1 MRKCFSLLFLFFI
14 SNVLSQENEYFID
27 AKFNADNRTIE
38 IYQTIDFTNTTS
50 NNLNYIIL
58 NDWAHSYSNPSTPL
72 GKRLSEDFTLNFQR
86 STKNQRGLTTI
97 YSMQS
102 KSTIL
107 SYNRLEDNVDLIKVN
122 LANVLKPNEKITIT
136 IDYKIKIPISDFTGY
151 GIDKNGNIN
160 LSEWFITLAK
170 IIDDNWLIESNLDL
184 NDISLDPSFYK
195 FKITF
200 PSKFELISDFE
211 IDTINNSD
219 TYNILTSKK
228 EKRIYNPIIISKN
241 RYFEIF
247 KINNNT
253 VITDIDN
260 ISNKKTDS
268 LIFKVISYVDKK
280 TGNKILSR
288 PSAKDSVN
296 FKFILNKTINY
307 VESKLGSYPINNI
320 VLSKFDQNKDPIYGL
335 NNIPEFLNPFERSFI
350 QEFSVLKRIIS
361 VYLNNL
367 YPIHKRKNY
376 WQIKVIE
383 VFLLIDYIE
392 NYYPEL
398 NLIGKFS
405 KLSIIK
411 NREYS
416 KFKFNDQYRLFDNII
431 SSRNISQSIDYPL
444 DSLTMINHKVINP
457 YKYGLAL
464 KMLDDYLGNK
474 NVMKSI
480 YEFSINNKLIS
491 SNRTFIDL
499 LYDNNKGKISWF
511 KDYLNY
517 NNSIDFS
524 IKKVGSKENNHKF
537 LIKNNSLISLPLKIT
552 LKDQN
557 NKTEN
562 KWLNKFKNDTILNVN
577 SNSKIIINSE
587 KYFSE
592 FNFSNNYSSTSKM
605 KKKTKFVLFRDFDN
619 NLNNQVYY
627 IPIFDYNLYDGLMPG
642 VSFSNSTPIKRPFTY
657 KIEPSYST
665 KQKEFLG
672 NMNLKYTDYNTN
684 KNNSLYSINYFLG
697 ASTFHYK
704 DDLSYNTFFPS
715 VVLAFRD
722 KDLRSNYRQILSMR
736 YISVFREENS
746 NSVEY
751 PNYNILNFKYI
762 TANSSVEKAFN
773 FKTDI
778 QINKDFIKSSVTFN
792 FRNYYKTNRQY
803 NVRFFAGKFLKN
815 NTKDDYFSFSSF
827 RARDYL
833 FSTNLL
839 GRSENSGFYSQQY
852 IGSEGGFKSKIN
864 YEYANDFIIS
874 LNSGITVWQ
883 WIEGYS
889 GIAAIKNLNEDLI
902 FQYESGIRLN
912 LFTDYF
918 ELYFPVYSS
927 LGNELNQTNYLT
939 KIRFKISLDPDTLSS
954 LFTRRWF

>member
-97 YSMQS
+97 YRMQS

-122 LANVLKPNEKITIT
+122 LANVLKPNEKIKIT

-211 IDTINNSD
+211 IDTINNTD

-241 RYFEIF
+241 RFFEIF

-260 ISNKKTDS
+260 ITNKKTDS

-361 VYLNNL
+361 IYLNNL

-376 WQIKVIE
+376 WQIKGIE

-405 KLSIIK
+405 KLSVIK

-457 YKYGLAL
+457 YKSGLAL

-577 SNSKIIINSE
+577 SNSKIIINPE

-605 KKKTKFVLFRDFDN
+605 RKKTKFVLFRDFDN

-874 LNSGITVWQ
+874 LNSGITLWQ

-889 GIAAIKNLNEDLI
+889 GIAAIKNINEDLI

-918 ELYFPVYSS
+918 ELFFPVYSS

>member
-361 VYLNNL
+361 IYLNNL

-376 WQIKVIE
+376 WQIKGIE

-416 KFKFNDQYRLFDNII
+416 KFKFNDQYSLFDNII

-457 YKYGLAL
+457 YKSGLAL

-491 SNRTFIDL
+491 SKRTFIDL

-577 SNSKIIINSE
+577 SNSKIIINPE

>member
-97 YSMQS
+97 FSMQS

-361 VYLNNL
+361 IYLNNL

-376 WQIKVIE
+376 WQIKGIE

-405 KLSIIK
+405 KLSVIK

-457 YKYGLAL
+457 YKSGLAL

>member
-361 VYLNNL
+361 IYLNNL

-376 WQIKVIE
+376 WQIKGIE

-416 KFKFNDQYRLFDNII
+416 KFKFNDQYSLFDNII

-457 YKYGLAL
+457 YKSGLAL

-491 SNRTFIDL
+491 SKRTFIDL

-927 LGNELNQTNYLT
+927 LGNELNQYNYLS
-939 KIRFKISLDPDTLSS
+939 KIRFKISLDPDTLSG

>member
-97 YSMQS
+97 SSVQS

-361 VYLNNL
+361 IYLNNL

-376 WQIKVIE
+376 WQIKGIE

-457 YKYGLAL
+457 YKSGLAL

>member
-219 TYNILTSKK
+219 IYNILTSKK

-361 VYLNNL
+361 IYLNNL

-376 WQIKVIE
+376 WQIKGIE

-457 YKYGLAL
+457 YKSGLAL

>member
-376 WQIKVIE
+376 WQIKGIE

-457 YKYGLAL
+457 YKSGLAL

-499 LYDNNKGKISWF
+499 LYDNNMGKISWF

-954 LFTRRWF
+954 LFSRRWF

>member
-97 YSMQS
+97 FSMQS

-107 SYNRLEDNVDLIKVN
+107 RYNRLEDNVDLIKVN

-219 TYNILTSKK
+219 IYNILTSKK

-361 VYLNNL
+361 IYLNNL

-376 WQIKVIE
+376 WQIKGIE

-416 KFKFNDQYRLFDNII
+416 KFKFNDQYSLFDNII

-457 YKYGLAL
+457 YKSGLAL

-491 SNRTFIDL
+491 SKRTFIDL

-562 KWLNKFKNDTILNVN
+562 KWLNKFKNDTILNVS
-577 SNSKIIINSE
+577 SNSKIIINPE

>member
-97 YSMQS
+97 FSMQS

-107 SYNRLEDNVDLIKVN
+107 RYNRLEDNVDLIKVN

-219 TYNILTSKK
+219 IYNILTSKK

-361 VYLNNL
+361 IYLNNL

-376 WQIKVIE
+376 WQIKGIE

-416 KFKFNDQYRLFDNII
+416 KFKFNDQYSLFDNII

-457 YKYGLAL
+457 YKSGLAL

-491 SNRTFIDL
+491 SKRTFIDL

>member
-97 YSMQS
+97 SSVQS

-211 IDTINNSD
+211 IDTINNTD

-361 VYLNNL
+361 IYLNNL

-376 WQIKVIE
+376 WQIKGIE

-405 KLSIIK
+405 KLSVIK

-457 YKYGLAL
+457 YKSGLAL

-537 LIKNNSLISLPLKIT
+537 LIKNNSPISLPLKIT

-918 ELYFPVYSS
+918 ELFFPVYSS

>member
-97 YSMQS
+97 FSMQS

-107 SYNRLEDNVDLIKVN
+107 RYNRLEDNVDLIKVN

-219 TYNILTSKK
+219 IYNILTSKK

-361 VYLNNL
+361 IYLNNL

-376 WQIKVIE
+376 WQIKGIE

-457 YKYGLAL
+457 YKSGLAL

-491 SNRTFIDL
+491 SKRTFIDL

>member
-361 VYLNNL
+361 IYLNNL

-376 WQIKVIE
+376 WQIKGIE

-457 YKYGLAL
+457 YKSGLAL

-577 SNSKIIINSE
+577 SNSKIIINPE

-657 KIEPSYST
+657 KVEPSYST

>member
-97 YSMQS
+97 FSMQS

-107 SYNRLEDNVDLIKVN
+107 RYNRLEDNVDLIKVN

-219 TYNILTSKK
+219 IYNILTSKK

-376 WQIKVIE
+376 WQIKGIE

-416 KFKFNDQYRLFDNII
+416 KFKFNDQYSLFDNII

-457 YKYGLAL
+457 YKSGLAL

-517 NNSIDFS
+517 NNNIDFS

-562 KWLNKFKNDTILNVN
+562 KWLNKFKNDTILNVS
-577 SNSKIIINSE
+577 SNSKIIINPE

-627 IPIFDYNLYDGLMPG
+627 IPIFDYNL
-642 VSFSNSTPIKRPFTY
+642 
-657 KIEPSYST
+657 
-665 KQKEFLG
+665 
-672 NMNLKYTDYNTN
+672 
-684 KNNSLYSINYFLG
+684 
-697 ASTFHYK
+697 
-704 DDLSYNTFFPS
+704 
-715 VVLAFRD
+715 
-722 KDLRSNYRQILSMR
+722 
-736 YISVFREENS
+736 
-746 NSVEY
+746 
-751 PNYNILNFKYI
+751 
-762 TANSSVEKAFN
+762 
-773 FKTDI
+773 
-778 QINKDFIKSSVTFN
+778 FI
-792 FRNYYKTNRQY
+792 
-803 NVRFFAGKFLKN
+803 
-815 NTKDDYFSFSSF
+815 
-827 RARDYL
+827 YL
-833 FSTNLL
+833 F
-839 GRSENSGFYSQQY
+839 Q
-852 IGSEGGFKSKIN
+852 
-864 YEYANDFIIS
+864 
-874 LNSGITVWQ
+874 
-883 WIEGYS
+883 
-889 GIAAIKNLNEDLI
+889 
-902 FQYESGIRLN
+902 
-912 LFTDYF
+912 
-918 ELYFPVYSS
+918 
-927 LGNELNQTNYLT
+927 
-939 KIRFKISLDPDTLSS
+939 
-954 LFTRRWF
+954 RRNPYVFC

>member
-97 YSMQS
+97 FSMQS

-107 SYNRLEDNVDLIKVN
+107 RYNRLEDNVDLIKVN

-376 WQIKVIE
+376 WQIKGIE

-416 KFKFNDQYRLFDNII
+416 KFKFNDQYSLFDNII

-457 YKYGLAL
+457 YKSGLAL

>member
-72 GKRLSEDFTLNFQR
+72 GKRLSEDFILNFQR

-376 WQIKVIE
+376 WQIKGIE

-457 YKYGLAL
+457 YKSGLAL

>member
-97 YSMQS
+97 SSVQS

-376 WQIKVIE
+376 WQIKGIE

-457 YKYGLAL
+457 YKSGLAL

>member
-97 YSMQS
+97 SSMQS

-361 VYLNNL
+361 IYLNNL

-376 WQIKVIE
+376 WQIKGIE

-457 YKYGLAL
+457 YKSGLAL

-577 SNSKIIINSE
+577 SNSKIIINPE

>member
-72 GKRLSEDFTLNFQR
+72 GKRLSEDFILNFQR

-97 YSMQS
+97 FSMQS

-107 SYNRLEDNVDLIKVN
+107 RYNRLEDNVDLIKVN

-361 VYLNNL
+361 IYLNNL

-376 WQIKVIE
+376 WQIKGIE

-457 YKYGLAL
+457 YKSGLAL

>member
-97 YSMQS
+97 FSMQS

-361 VYLNNL
+361 IYLNNL

-376 WQIKVIE
+376 WQIKGIE

-457 YKYGLAL
+457 YKSGLAL

-491 SNRTFIDL
+491 SKRTFIDL

>member
-122 LANVLKPNEKITIT
+122 LANVLKPNEKIKIT

-211 IDTINNSD
+211 IDTINNTD

-361 VYLNNL
+361 IYLNNL

-376 WQIKVIE
+376 WQIKGIE

-457 YKYGLAL
+457 YKSGLAL

-517 NNSIDFS
+517 DSSIDFS

-577 SNSKIIINSE
+577 SNSKIIINPE

-762 TANSSVEKAFN
+762 TANSSVVKAFN

>member
-247 KINNNT
+247 KINNNN

-361 VYLNNL
+361 IYLNNL

-376 WQIKVIE
+376 WQIKGIE

-457 YKYGLAL
+457 YKSGLAL

>member
-361 VYLNNL
+361 IYLNNL

-376 WQIKVIE
+376 WQIKGIE

-405 KLSIIK
+405 KLSVIK

-457 YKYGLAL
+457 YKSGLAL

-577 SNSKIIINSE
+577 SNSKIIINPE

-605 KKKTKFVLFRDFDN
+605 RKKTKFVLFRDFDN

>member
-288 PSAKDSVN
+288 PSTKDSVN

-361 VYLNNL
+361 IYLNNL

-376 WQIKVIE
+376 WQIKGIE

-405 KLSIIK
+405 KLSVIK

-457 YKYGLAL
+457 YKSGLAL

-577 SNSKIIINSE
+577 SNSKIIINPE

>member
-361 VYLNNL
+361 IYLNNL

-376 WQIKVIE
+376 WQIKGIE

-457 YKYGLAL
+457 YKSGLAL

>member
-361 VYLNNL
+361 TYLNNL

-376 WQIKVIE
+376 WQIKGIE

-457 YKYGLAL
+457 YKSGLAL

>member
-376 WQIKVIE
+376 WQIKGIE

-416 KFKFNDQYRLFDNII
+416 KFKFNDQYSLFDNII

-457 YKYGLAL
+457 YKSGLAL

>member
-361 VYLNNL
+361 IYLNNL

-376 WQIKVIE
+376 WQIKGIE

-457 YKYGLAL
+457 YKSGLAL

-927 LGNELNQTNYLT
+927 LGNELNQYNYLS
-939 KIRFKISLDPDTLSS
+939 KIRFKISLDPDTLSG

>member
-97 YSMQS
+97 FSMQS

-107 SYNRLEDNVDLIKVN
+107 RYNRLEDNVDLIKVN

-219 TYNILTSKK
+219 IYNILTSKK

-376 WQIKVIE
+376 WQIKGIE

-457 YKYGLAL
+457 YKSGLAL

-562 KWLNKFKNDTILNVN
+562 KWLNKFKNDTILNVS
-577 SNSKIIINSE
+577 SNSKIIINPE

-704 DDLSYNTFFPS
+704 DDLSYNTFFHS

>member
-1 MRKCFSLLFLFFI
+1 MRKCFSLLFFFFI

-97 YSMQS
+97 FSMQS

-107 SYNRLEDNVDLIKVN
+107 RYNRLEDNVDLIKVN

-361 VYLNNL
+361 IYLNNL

-376 WQIKVIE
+376 WQIKGIE

-457 YKYGLAL
+457 YKSGLAL

-562 KWLNKFKNDTILNVN
+562 KWLNKFKNDTILNVS
-577 SNSKIIINSE
+577 SNSKIIINPE

>member
-27 AKFNADNRTIE
+27 AKFNVDNRIIE

-247 KINNNT
+247 KINNNN

-361 VYLNNL
+361 IYLNNL

-376 WQIKVIE
+376 WQIKGIE

-405 KLSIIK
+405 KLSVIK

-457 YKYGLAL
+457 YKSGLAL

-537 LIKNNSLISLPLKIT
+537 LIKNNSPISLPLKIT

-577 SNSKIIINSE
+577 SNSKIIINPE

-874 LNSGITVWQ
+874 LNSGITLWQ

-889 GIAAIKNLNEDLI
+889 GIAAIKNINEDLI

>member
-253 VITDIDN
+253 VITDLDN

-361 VYLNNL
+361 IYLNNL

-376 WQIKVIE
+376 WQIKGIE

-416 KFKFNDQYRLFDNII
+416 KFKFNDQYSLFDNII

-457 YKYGLAL
+457 YKSGLAL

>member
-219 TYNILTSKK
+219 IYNILTSKK

-361 VYLNNL
+361 IYLNNL

-376 WQIKVIE
+376 WQIKGIE

-416 KFKFNDQYRLFDNII
+416 KFKFNDQYSLFDNII

-457 YKYGLAL
+457 YKSGLAL

>member
-361 VYLNNL
+361 IYLNNL

-376 WQIKVIE
+376 WQIKGIE

-416 KFKFNDQYRLFDNII
+416 KFKFNDQYSLFDNII

-457 YKYGLAL
+457 YKSGLAL

>member
-376 WQIKVIE
+376 WQIKGIE

-457 YKYGLAL
+457 YKSGLAL

-491 SNRTFIDL
+491 SKRTFIDL

>member
-247 KINNNT
+247 KINNNN

-376 WQIKVIE
+376 WQIKGIE

-457 YKYGLAL
+457 YKSGLAL

-562 KWLNKFKNDTILNVN
+562 KWLNKFKNDTILNVS
-577 SNSKIIINSE
+577 SNSKIIINPE

>member
-97 YSMQS
+97 SSVQS

-361 VYLNNL
+361 IYLNNL

-376 WQIKVIE
+376 WQIKGIE

-457 YKYGLAL
+457 YKSGLAL

-491 SNRTFIDL
+491 SKRTFIDL

-562 KWLNKFKNDTILNVN
+562 KWLNKFKNDTILNVS
-577 SNSKIIINSE
+577 SNSKIIINPE

>member
-219 TYNILTSKK
+219 IYNILTSKK

-361 VYLNNL
+361 IYLNNL

-376 WQIKVIE
+376 WQIKGIE

-457 YKYGLAL
+457 YKSGLAL

-927 LGNELNQTNYLT
+927 LGNELNQYNYLS
-939 KIRFKISLDPDTLSS
+939 KIRFKISLDPDTLSG